1 MPHVDIPTLLRHQP
15 LFQALSPEQLAV
27 LLPHVREV
35 RCDKGRVLF
44 QKGDPCDGMY
54 VVVYGRVKLSLFS
67 AQGSEKV
74 VEVIQPGQSLAE
86 AVMFLGYA
94 YPVLAQ
100 CLDDTLLLKI
110 DSAGILGALGGDG
123 DFARRLLAG
132 MSMRLHGLIRDVE
145 RYSTESSLQ
154 RVSGYLQQAWVDAG
168 EPDSA
173 FPLPLN
179 KNLIASRLNLTPETF
194 SRVLQ
199 RLMTAQ
205 LIQVAGREV
214 RVLDPEGLREFAG
227 EEKG

>member
-1 MPHVDIPTLLRHQP
+1 MSNVDIPALLRHQP
-15 LFQALSPEQLAV
+15 LFQALAPEQLDA
-27 LLPHVREV
+27 LLPHVSEV
-35 RCDKGRVLF
+35 RCAKGDTLF
-44 QKGDPCDGMY
+44 HKGDPCDGMY
-54 VVVYGRVKLSLFS
+54 VTVYGRVKLSLFS
-67 AQGSEKV
+67 AQGAEKV
-74 VEVIQPGQSLAE
+74 VEVIQPGQSFAE

-100 CLDDTLLLKI
+100 CLDDALLLKVEAI
-110 DSAGILGALGGDG
+110 GILQALGGDG

-145 RYSTESSLQ
+145 RYSTENAMQ
-154 RVSGYLQQAWVDAG
+154 RVCGYLSQAWIDAG
-168 EPDSA
+168 EPDGA

-199 RLMTAQ
+199 RLMSAQ

-214 RVLDPEGLREFAG
+214 RVLNPEGLRDFAD
-227 EEKG
+227 E